1 MNKFKTF
8 KHLVVFDGTS
18 AYIIPSSELDYEIEQ
33 NDAAQNYSDIANEEI
48 SS

>member
-33 NDAAQNYSDIANEEI
+33 NDVSILFATNNFDPA
-48 SS
+48 